1 MSIVHLHVVLPIEKK
16 GLMSRPSSGRHVS
29 SWWLNQPL
37 LKNII
42 SSKWVYLPQ
51 VLRRKVK
58 IKKMFETT
66 T

>member
-1 MSIVHLHVVLPIEKK
+1 MSIVHLHVVLAIEKK
-16 GLMSRPSSGRHVS
+16 GLMSRPSRGRHVS

-42 SSKWVYLPQ
+42 SSKMGSSSPG
-51 VLRRKVK
+51 KEEK
-58 IKKMFETT
+58 SEKKMFETT